1 MHNKDFL
8 KVCILQKMQKNRLIR
23 TMKGPLIF
31 LLNKRKTEKY
41 LRRRSKDGK
50 YERHEVKKLNE
61 RDRVRKVCEP
71 ESCQVGEGKIGR
83 KPDHEGAGM
92 CSRVDAKKGYWVML
106 GSKGAGDGVQR

>member
-1 MHNKDFL
+1 M
-8 KVCILQKMQKNRLIR
+8 
-23 TMKGPLIF
+23 
-31 LLNKRKTEKY
+31 
-41 LRRRSKDGK
+41 
-50 YERHEVKKLNE
+50 
-61 RDRVRKVCEP
+61 CEP